1 MDCVAAIDEAT
12 FFGASAFV
20 GALFD
25 LEGFVMKRIFRSVL
39 VCLLAIVMTVGSAPL
54 KGFVGIELPDWLNFS
69 KLFEFEASAS
79 VYSGACGENLTW
91 TLDESTGELV
101 ISGTGA
107 MYDFSYN
114 NRPWVADEIQSIV
127 VGNGVTSIGNNAFY
141 DCDNIKTV
149 VIPDCLLRI
158 GDCSFAFCDNITSIN
173 IPSSVTSIGNAA
185 YSGCKR
191 LSKITVDSENAYFLS
206 DDNILYDKNKTELI
220 LYPATKT
227 NTHYTINDG
236 IESIGYGAFAYCY
249 NLTSVTIP
257 DSVTSLGWAAF
268 GGSALTKI
276 TGGNGIVR
284 IGEYSFAECYGLTS
298 ITIPDNVTW
307 IGEYAFSD
315 CYRLANVT
323 MSSKIERIDKR
334 AFFDCDDLIA
344 VRYEGTPD
352 DWNKVSVDKHNDEL
366 VYNILFECNSNN
378 PYFGKGECG
387 ENITW
392 IINIDG
398 ELVLSGT
405 GEVPSYNAV
414 IVPPWFDLRFHIERV
429 LLSEGISSIGDCAF
443 VSCEELL
450 EVVVPDSVIIIGEY
464 TFAGCWDLKNITLG
478 NNVTIVGDCAF
489 MECYDLS
496 TITIMSNSIEIGKDA
511 LYERTYV
518 CCNTGSSAHTYA
530 KQNNLKYFLLDGD
543 IVKKPTQ
550 TTISYGDSIILH
562 ADMNEALPSG
572 WTVKWTADNGN
583 FSYLAN
589 GETCIITP
597 SKSGDTTFTVTV
609 YDENGNEISKD
620 TQTMKSKA
628 GFFDKFAAFFRKLFG
643 MTKIIQQSISF

>member
-1 MDCVAAIDEAT
+1 
-12 FFGASAFV
+12 
-20 GALFD
+20 
-25 LEGFVMKRIFRSVL
+25 MKRIFRSVL

-298 ITIPDNVTW
+298 IVIPDNVTS

-315 CYRLANVT
+315 CDKLESVT
-323 MSSKIERIDKR
+323 MSSKIESIDQR
-334 AFFDCDDLIA
+334 VFDSCHDLDVIKFP
-344 VRYEGTPD
+344 GTPEE
-352 DWNKVSVDKHNDEL
+352 WSKVSVAKYNEEL
-366 VYNILFECNSNN
+366 IGNILFECNSEQ
-378 PYFGKGECG
+378 PYYCKGKYG
-387 ENITW
+387 ENVYVMLNEYGILEVT
-392 IINIDG
+392 
-398 ELVLSGT
+398 GT
-405 GEVPSYNAV
+405 GEIYDVVTEDDIDFWDNRHHIKTVMLSDGITRIGNYAFVDCDRLTSV
-414 IVPPWFDLRFHIERV
+414 IIPESV
-429 LLSEGISSIGDCAF
+429 SSIGIFAFADC
-443 VSCEELL
+443 LR
-450 EVVVPDSVIIIGEY
+450 
-464 TFAGCWDLKNITLG
+464 
-478 NNVTIVGDCAF
+478 
-489 MECYDLS
+489 LS
-496 TITIMSNSIEIGKDA
+496 TVFIMGKSVEIGAGVIDDETV
-511 LYERTYV
+511 L
-518 CCNTGSSAHTYA
+518 CCYSDSTAYTYA
-530 KQNNLKYFLLDGD
+530 QANGLDYYLLD
-543 IVKKPTQ
+543 KKDVIKLPKQ
-550 TTISYGDSIILH
+550 KKISYGDTFILRT
-562 ADMNEALPSG
+562 DMETGLPSG
-572 WTVKWTADNGN
+572 WSVVWFASNDNFNYNVSADG
-583 FSYLAN
+583 SSCA
-589 GETCIITP
+589 ITP
-597 SKSGDTTFTVTV
+597 SKSGDTTFTATV
-609 YDENGNEISKD
+609 YDENGNVISED
-620 TQTMKSKA
+620 TQVMKSKA
-628 GFFDKFAAFFRKLFG
+628 GFFDKFVAFFKKLFG
-643 MTKIIQQSISF
+643 MTKIIQQSINF